1 MGVSSSLAGLPPA
14 AVTAARGFVGGPRRL
29 RTLRQRSPAS
39 PIASTTNRPL
49 DVTTTLGPAGR
60 CSSVYRD
67 SRCPARRRPR
77 LSARRRGALGPRPVR
92 SPPRL
97 GPGPLLLDGSRVHHS
112 GAHPTLSP
120 ACQLRILTPPEHT
133 RSTRGATRRGGITKR
148 TAPGCPPREC
158 GIENVFLPPH
168 KSIPD
173 ESCVYRALETCPSPK
188 FRPRSSR

>member
-29 RTLRQRSPAS
+29 RTLRQRSLGS

-97 GPGPLLLDGSRVHHS
+97 GPGPLLLDGS
-112 GAHPTLSP
+112 P
-120 ACQLRILTPPEHT
+120 AVVNAGLIPRCLRLV
-133 RSTRGATRRGGITKR
+133 
-148 TAPGCPPREC
+148 
-158 GIENVFLPPH
+158 N
-168 KSIPD
+168 
-173 ESCVYRALETCPSPK
+173 
-188 FRPRSSR
+188 

>member
-1 MGVSSSLAGLPPA
+1 PMGVSSSLAGLPPA

-77 LSARRRGALGPRPVR
+77 LSPRRLATPPRSVSAQAGPWSTPSRREPR
-92 SPPRL
+92 SPQRGSSHVVSGLSIENLNAARTYAVHSRGNAARWHNEAHGAGLPA
-97 GPGPLLLDGSRVHHS
+97 SRVRDRER
-112 GAHPTLSP
+112 LP
-120 ACQLRILTPPEHT
+120 AAPQVDPRCVVCLRC
-133 RSTRGATRRGGITKR
+133 A
-148 TAPGCPPREC
+148 RE
-158 GIENVFLPPH
+158 L
-168 KSIPD
+168 
-173 ESCVYRALETCPSPK
+173 
-188 FRPRSSR
+188 